1 MYIMPDQK
9 LLVPNVASGKVGPTP
24 VKFDW
29 NQHNQ
34 YKNLIKHQ
42 VNNHECEQIFFNEP
56 IIINSDD
63 KHSKKEK
70 RFRSL
75 GKTNKNRKL
84 FLSFTIRN
92 KKIRVISAK
101 DQNKKER
108 LIYAQEKS
116 A

>member
-1 MYIMPDQK
+1 MPDQK
-9 LLVPNVASGKVGPTP
+9 LPTP

-29 NQHNQ
+29 NEHNRD
-34 YKNLIKHQ
+34 KNLIKHQ
-42 VNNHECEQIFFNEP
+42 VDNNECEQVFFNEP
-56 IIINSDD
+56 IIINPDD
-63 KHSKKEK
+63 KHSKIEK
-70 RFRSL
+70 RFRAL

-92 KKIRVISAK
+92 KKIRVISAR

-108 LIYAQEKS
+108 QIYAQEKS